1 MLQNTLP
8 PATTQLGGFNIIK
21 VHGRYQNIGVLLFV
35 GIMADKSS
43 NSGAYGSGQYLSYYM
58 GTTDITQVTLEG
70 GTWVIR

>member
-21 VHGRYQNIGVLLFV
+21 VHGKYQNIGVLLFV
-35 GIMADKSS
+35 GIMPDKGSS
-43 NSGAYGSGQYLSYYM
+43 EALYGSGQWLSYYM
-58 GTTDITQVTLEG
+58 GSSDITNVTLEE